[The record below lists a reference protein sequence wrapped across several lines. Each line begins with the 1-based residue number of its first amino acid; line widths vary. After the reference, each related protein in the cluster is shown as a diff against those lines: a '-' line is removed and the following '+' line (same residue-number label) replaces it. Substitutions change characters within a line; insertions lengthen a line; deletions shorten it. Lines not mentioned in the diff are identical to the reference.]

1 MGEGYSN
8 KLLAKVD
15 GSQSKNIFNFNNVSS
30 MVLKVGNNTVPL
42 YTAINFLEDLQ
53 NKANMTIDT
62 KNVDEYVNLLR
73 KEVKKND
80 ISPK

>member
-1 MGEGYSN
+1 
-8 KLLAKVD
+8 
-15 GSQSKNIFNFNNVSS
+15 
-30 MVLKVGNNTVPL
+30 MVLKVGNDTVPL

-80 ISPK
+80 LSSK